1 MEQLS
6 PLILV
11 PNSRCRIR
19 LHNLEFR
26 KIYRDFSKKIK
37 TPTIFYGLEVFF
49 WGSLTGLFFYL
60 CFAYDCNVFFSLW
73 SSSNE
78 MSFVVVEVFALQC
91 ALKLSFLLVL
101 TANFGDV
108 IKLFIVTYFLKRK
121 SGRLFVKLF
130 STYFKV
136 IICH

>member
-1 MEQLS
+1 
-6 PLILV
+6 
-11 PNSRCRIR
+11 
-19 LHNLEFR
+19 
-26 KIYRDFSKKIK
+26 
-37 TPTIFYGLEVFF
+37 
-49 WGSLTGLFFYL
+49 
-60 CFAYDCNVFFSLW
+60 
-73 SSSNE
+73 